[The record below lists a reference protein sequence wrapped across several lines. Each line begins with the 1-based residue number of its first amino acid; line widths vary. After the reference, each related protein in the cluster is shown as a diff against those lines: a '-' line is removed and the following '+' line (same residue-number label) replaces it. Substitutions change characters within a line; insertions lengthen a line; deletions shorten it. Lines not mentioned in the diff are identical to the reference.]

1 MWIFAVTQDLARR
14 VSPASASRAPM
25 HQTRESLAV
34 SALHAATHDKC
45 KYRPLH
51 APDLNPRASAA
62 SNSPATLLGV
72 AVVCIPHL
80 VRADLMERTAPPKRS
95 VLLRKRSS
103 VQYCGQVVTRGRA
116 RKPGG
121 TPQSGEKFAERD
133 EPSIISKRRMGSID
147 QHDPLAPAASQPRVC
162 SCESHLRPEL
172 FKRCGSI
179 PVWFKVESLW
189 NQCFAA
195 SANSLIEP
203 PNRL

>member
-1 MWIFAVTQDLARR
+1 MRIARFC
-14 VSPASASRAPM
+14 
-25 HQTRESLAV
+25 Q
-34 SALHAATHDKC
+34 AATHQSAKSQ
-45 KYRPLH
+45 RLR

-133 EPSIISKRRMGSID
+133 EPSIISKRRMGSISMIRSRP
-147 QHDPLAPAASQPRVC
+147 QLRSRESVPAKAISARIVQALRFDPGLVQS
-162 SCESHLRPEL
+162 
-172 FKRCGSI
+172 G
-179 PVWFKVESLW
+179 ESLESV
-189 NQCFAA
+189 FFG
-195 SANSLIEP
+195 
-203 PNRL
+203 